1 MKSKKTLSS
10 NTQLLIIA
18 LPSIVM
24 IFLVKYLAYPGM
36 LLAFKNYRNIPGE
49 GFFHSL
55 MQADW
60 VGFKNFEFLFL
71 SPDITTILRNTLVY
85 NLIFIFGG
93 LVIAVAAAIALN
105 EIVFKKFRNTVQ
117 TLMFF
122 PYFMSWV
129 SISYMM
135 KAFLDA
141 DNGLLN
147 QWITAA
153 GGTAINWYQDPTWWP
168 VIIIFMGLW
177 KMVGYNSVIYLS
189 SIMSIDQSL
198 YEAATID
205 GASKWEQ
212 IRYITLPALRPMMII
227 LTILSVGSIMYTDFG
242 LFYQLPMNSG
252 ALYSVTQT
260 LDVFVYNALQLPSSL
275 GLSAAAAL
283 FQSVIGCILVII
295 ANASVRKIDPEN
307 SLY

>member
-1 MKSKKTLSS
+1 MKKGKTQSS
-10 NTQLLIIA
+10 NTQLLLIA
-18 LPSIVM
+18 LPSIIM
-24 IFLVKYLAYPGM
+24 IFIVKYLAYPGI
-36 LLAFKNYRNIPGE
+36 LLAFKEYRNVPGS
-49 GFFHSL
+49 GFFSSL
-55 MQADW
+55 MQANW
-60 VGFKNFEFLFL
+60 VGLKNFEFLFL
-71 SPDITTILRNTLVY
+71 SPDIGQILKNTLVY
-85 NLIFIFGG
+85 NIIFIFGG
-93 LVIAVAAAIALN
+93 LVIAVASAIALN

-141 DNGLLN
+141 DSGLLN
-147 QWITAA
+147 QWIAA
-153 GGTAINWYQDPTWWP
+153 SGGTPIDWYQDPTWWP

-189 SIMSIDQSL
+189 SIMSIDKSL
-198 YEAATID
+198 YEAAVID
-205 GASKWEQ
+205 GTSKWQQ
-212 IRYITLPALRPMMII
+212 IRYITLPALKPMMII

-252 ALYSVTQT
+252 SLYSATQT

-283 FQSVIGCILVII
+283 FQSFVGCILVII
-295 ANASVRKIDPEN
+295 ANTTVRKIDPEN

>member
-1 MKSKKTLSS
+1 MTKKKTQSS
-10 NTQLLIIA
+10 NRQLLLIA
-18 LPSIVM
+18 LPSIIM

-36 LLAFKNYRNIPGE
+36 LLAFKDYKNVPGQ

-55 MQADW
+55 IQADW
-60 VGFKNFEFLFL
+60 VGFDNFQFLFM
-71 SPDITTILRNTLVY
+71 SPDIGNILRNTLVY
-85 NLIFIFGG
+85 NLIFIIGG
-93 LVIAVAAAIALN
+93 LVIAVASAIALN
-105 EIVFKKFRNTVQ
+105 EIFFKRYKNTVQ

-135 KAFLDA
+135 KAFLDP
-141 DNGLLN
+141 DKGLFN
-147 QWITAA
+147 QWLINH
-153 GGTAINWYQDPTWWP
+153 GHEAISWYQDPTWWP

-205 GASKWEQ
+205 GASKWQQ
-212 IRYITLPALRPMMII
+212 IRTITIPALRPMMII
-227 LTILSVGSIMYTDFG
+227 LTILAVGNIMYTDFG

-252 ALYSVTQT
+252 SLYSVTQT

-283 FQSVIGCILVII
+283 FQSVIGCILVVI

>member
-1 MKSKKTLSS
+1 MKKGKTQSS
-10 NTQLLIIA
+10 NTQLVLIA
-18 LPSIVM
+18 LPSIIM
-24 IFLVKYLAYPGM
+24 IFVVKYLAYPGM
-36 LLAFKNYRNIPGE
+36 LLAFKEYRNVPGS
-49 GFFHSL
+49 GFFSSL
-55 MQADW
+55 LQADW
-60 VGFKNFEFLFL
+60 VGLKNFEFLFL
-71 SPDITTILRNTLVY
+71 SPDIGQILKNTIVY
-85 NLIFIFGG
+85 NMIFIFGG
-93 LVIAVAAAIALN
+93 LVLAVGAAIALN
-105 EIVFKKFRNTVQ
+105 EIIFKKFRNTVQ

-141 DNGLLN
+141 DSGLLN
-147 QWITAA
+147 QWISAA
-153 GGTAINWYQDPTWWP
+153 GGTPIDWYQDPTWWP

-177 KMVGYNSVIYLS
+177 KMIGYNSVIYLS
-189 SIMSIDQSL
+189 SIMSIDKSL
-198 YEAATID
+198 YEAAVID
-205 GASKWEQ
+205 GTSKWQQ
-212 IRYITLPALRPMMII
+212 IRYITLPALKPMMII

-252 ALYSVTQT
+252 SLYSATQT

-283 FQSVIGCILVII
+283 FQSIVGCILVVI
-295 ANASVRKIDPEN
+295 ANTTVRKIDAEN

>member
-1 MKSKKTLSS
+1 MFKNKKTLSS
-10 NTQLLIIA
+10 NTQLLLIA
-18 LPSIVM
+18 LPSILM

-36 LLAFKNYRNIPGE
+36 LLAFKNYRNIPGQ
-49 GFFHSL
+49 GFFSSL
-55 MQADW
+55 FQADW
-60 VGFKNFEFLFL
+60 SGFDNFKFLFL
-71 SPDITTILRNTLVY
+71 SPDIVAILRNTLVY
-85 NLIFIFGG
+85 NVIFIFGG
-93 LVIAVAAAIALN
+93 LILAVAAAIALN
-105 EIVFKKFRNTVQ
+105 EIFFKKYKNTIQ

-135 KAFLDA
+135 KAFLDP

-147 QWITAA
+147 QWLGQPID
-153 GGTAINWYQDPTWWP
+153 WYQDPTWWP
-168 VIIIFMGLW
+168 IIIIFMGLW
-177 KMVGYNSVIYLS
+177 KMIGYNSVIYLS
-189 SIMSIDQSL
+189 SIMSIDKSL
-198 YEAATID
+198 YEAAVID
-205 GASKWEQ
+205 GASKWQQ
-212 IRYITLPALRPMMII
+212 IRYITIPALRPMMII
-227 LTILSVGSIMYTDFG
+227 LTILSVGNIMYTDFG

-252 ALYSVTQT
+252 ALYGATQT

-283 FQSVIGCILVII
+283 FQSIIGCILVII